1 MSKLIVH
8 NFGPLKD
15 VEINTDKSIY
25 MIGESA
31 SGKSTI
37 AKLIYF
43 FESDYYL
50 TDCPVN
56 EFTDVVSSDFAVMF
70 DCKFQNGWVKY
81 YFSESKYFTVHISH
95 GEVKTDMS
103 DALRYSLMLKHTPNE
118 DDRDMFY
125 LSEPPCFVTSGRSA
139 ISMFPQGNFSETD
152 MATGFFYEDVRAIR
166 HIFNRPLEEVLA
178 FNGNHIKLNKQSMQ
192 RLVDLSRK
200 VLNGEYR
207 YEDKCDRIYYDNDK
221 YINLV
226 NASSSQ
232 QDVVWI
238 VQSLLWMA
246 YSTLSTL
253 IIEEPESH
261 LHPKAQ
267 YYLMQMIQMVA
278 NIPGNKVIVSTH
290 SPYILSC
297 LNNLLYAHNVG
308 QRNPDEINKIIDKD
322 CWADINTID
331 AYNLENGRVEGIIHK
346 ELGVVN
352 EEILDG
358 ISKVMNFEYNKIL
371 ELDE

>member
-70 DCKFQNGWVKY
+70 NCKFQNGWVKY
-81 YFSESKYFTVHISH
+81 YFSDTKYFTVNINE

-118 DDRDMFY
+118 DDRDVFY
-125 LSEPPCFVTSGRSA
+125 LSNPVSFVTSGRSV
-139 ISMFPQGNFSETD
+139 ISNGCSSSNSD
-152 MATGFFYEDVRAIR
+152 MTTGFLKEDVRAIR
-166 HIFNRPLEEVLA
+166 HIFNKPLEEVFA
-178 FNGNHIKLNKQSMQ
+178 SNSKSIKLSNQTMQ
-192 RLVDLSRK
+192 KLVDLSRK

-207 YEDKCDRIYYDNDK
+207 YEDNCDRIYYDNDK

-297 LNNLLYAHNVG
+297 LNNLLYAHKVG

-331 AYNLENGRVEGIIHK
+331 AYNLENGRVESIIHK
-346 ELGVVN
+346 ELGMVKV
-352 EEILDG
+352 EILDE
-358 ISKVMNFEYNKIL
+358 ISEYMNFEYNKIL